1 MVVLV
6 EGMVSVCLLLLSS
19 MFMLGHEDPAGNNN
33 SIGNSSSFQQ
43 ASSSIS
49 ITPLF
54 RSEECASFSIISHYQ
69 EPKLATV
76 QFAYILEGFT
86 LDTGK
91 GPQFSILTFSLE
103 PEESYAIE
111 FCTPLGIANN
121 PVILQVL
128 VEL

>member
-6 EGMVSVCLLLLSS
+6 EGLVSVCLLLLSS
-19 MFMLGHEDPAGNNN
+19 MFMLGHTEDPANVSN
-33 SIGNSSSFQQ
+33 SFQQ
-43 ASSSIS
+43 ASIS

-54 RSEECASFSIISHYQ
+54 RSEECASFSIISYYQ
-69 EPKLATV
+69 EPKQATF
-76 QFAYILEGFT
+76 QFAYVLEGFT
-86 LDTGK
+86 LDVEK
-91 GPQFSILTFSLE
+91 GPQFSTLTFTIE